1 MVPDND
7 SPELTDADFAKL
19 RPADEV
25 LPPAVIVAFK
35 APRGR
40 PKAEA
45 PKIAIKL
52 RLDQAVVDHFKATGP
67 GWQTRIND
75 TLAAAAKVG

>member
-1 MVPDND
+1 MVPEND
-7 SPELTDADFAKL
+7 SPELTDADFAKM
-19 RPADEV
+19 RPAGEV
-25 LPPAVIVAFK
+25 LSSAVIAAFK

>member
-1 MVPDND
+1 MVPEND
-7 SPELTDADFAKL
+7 SPELTDADFAKM

-25 LPPAVIVAFK
+25 LSAVVIAAFK

-40 PKAEA
+40 PKAET

-52 RLDQAVVDHFKATGP
+52 RLDQAVIDHFKAAGP

>member
-1 MVPDND
+1 MAGKND
-7 SPELTDADFAKL
+7 SPELTDADFAKM
-19 RPADEV
+19 RSADEV
-25 LPPAVIVAFK
+25 LSAAVIAAFR

-40 PKAEA
+40 PRVEA
-45 PKIAIKL
+45 PKVAIKL

-75 TLAAAAKVG
+75 TLAAAAKFG